1 MEPIEL
7 PWGLLIWLLILIGV
21 YLLARKMYIPFR
33 NAFVIALLFAYTY
46 LLIVM
51 PFANYET
58 KLDIWTVLY
67 LIIAIVSPLV
77 LAVYILFVAT
87 SRRVDD
93 NSMFKLR

>member
-1 MEPIEL
+1 MEQIEL

-21 YLLARKMYIPFR
+21 YLIARKMYIPYR
-33 NAFVIALLFAYTY
+33 NAFIVALLLAYTY

-67 LIIAIVSPLV
+67 LLIAVISPLV

-87 SRRVDD
+87 STRVND
-93 NSMFKLR
+93 NSLLKLR